1 MADDDHKDDH
11 DGYASHESANG
22 TYGDMEKQDAA
33 PDYETATQR
42 RASKYDDRGD
52 PFGDE
57 SNAEVKYRTM
67 TWWQAAITM
76 IAETIS
82 LGILSLPSV
91 LAAIGIVGGLIL
103 LISLG
108 IIATYTG
115 YVIGQFKMAYPHI
128 HNMADAGEVLFA
140 PLGMGAIGREA
151 FGTAQII
158 FLIMLMGS
166 HVLTFE
172 IAFNVMTGHPTCSI
186 VWAVVG
192 LIVLFL
198 FTLPRTLKKVSYL
211 SIACK
216 STQTTLFSRGVRS
229 ATESSPSLHI
239 HLHLRLDND
248 DWDRD

>member
-1 MADDDHKDDH
+1 MEDDNKSDNYKP
-11 DGYASHESANG
+11 SHESATNR
-22 TYGDMEKQDAA
+22 TASQPDVEKQQQDAV
-33 PDYETATQR
+33 PPYDTEMGR
-42 RASKYDDRGD
+42 KKSKYDDRGD

-57 SNAEVKYRTM
+57 SNSEVKYRTM
-67 TWWQAAITM
+67 AWWQAGITM

-91 LAAIGIVGGLIL
+91 LGTIGIVGGLV
-103 LISLG
+103 LIIGLG

-115 YVIGQFKMAYPHI
+115 YVIGQFKLAYPHI

-140 PLGMGAIGREA
+140 PIGMAKFGREF
-151 FGTAQII
+151 FGVAQ
-158 FLIMLMGS
+158 MLLLVFIMGS

-172 IAFNVMTGHPTCSI
+172 IAFTTITGHPTCSI
-186 VWAVVG
+186 VWGVVG

-216 STQTTLFSRGVRS
+216 SN
-229 ATESSPSLHI
+229 SPHFDGISL
-239 HLHLRLDND
+239 LY
-248 DWDRD
+248 